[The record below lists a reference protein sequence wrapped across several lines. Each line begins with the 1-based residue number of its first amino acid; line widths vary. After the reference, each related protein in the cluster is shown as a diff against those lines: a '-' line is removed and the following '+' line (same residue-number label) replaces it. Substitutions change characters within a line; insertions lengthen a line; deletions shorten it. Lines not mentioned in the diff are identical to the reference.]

1 MPVSDRPTS
10 SARISAELEPELAR
24 ALTRRRLL
32 QSGALVL
39 GAAVLWPRG
48 ALAHEGHDD
57 FALPKPT
64 QDALEKEKL
73 VHVSPLKSNGKE
85 SRCHAEVWYFFDRG
99 SVVIATATKGWKV
112 QAAKLA
118 TPKARLWVGSYGTG
132 APTFLASAAIDGD
145 PKTFE
150 RLLAAYG
157 TRYPDEWGKWKPRF
171 ESSHADGSR
180 TLIRYTPIGA

>member
-1 MPVSDRPTS
+1 MPGSERPAS
-10 SARISAELEPELAR
+10 
-24 ALTRRRLL
+24 LTRRELLWTGTLWLGSAALLPRL
-32 QSGALVL
+32 A
-39 GAAVLWPRG
+39 R
-48 ALAHEGHDD
+48 AHEGHDD
-57 FALPKPT
+57 YALPQAT
-64 QDALEKEKL
+64 QDALGKERL

-99 SVVIATATKGWKV
+99 SVVIATASKGWKV
-112 QAAKLA
+112 RAAKLA
-118 TPKARLWVGSYGTG
+118 SPKARLWVGSYGTG

-145 PKTFE
+145 PAAFE

-180 TLIRYTPIGA
+180 TLVRYTPIGA